1 MNRNGVPPAIR
12 ARLAGALTVWS
23 VVWGLS
29 VGAAVWLAA
38 AHEVD
43 ELLDDALQSSA
54 ELVSVLVRAP
64 QARGLPGGA
73 VELVSGGS
81 GGERFAWQVVAR
93 DGTLEL
99 RSPRAPS
106 TPWRSTPTAGFGDE
120 EHWRI
125 YGLPL
130 GADGRTL
137 YAAQTRDER
146 REARAEVALGAV
158 LAALAVGMVG
168 HLWLRS
174 RVRAEL
180 QPLQTLSDRL
190 ANWDLDPARGSAL
203 TLGPAERREL
213 QPVHEALEALTT
225 RLLARIAS
233 EQAFSAHAAHALRT
247 PLAGIDT
254 QLAVALRECPA
265 PLQERLQRVR
275 GAASRLQGVVVALLG
290 LFRSGAQAQQR
301 VTIDVAQML
310 QRLPAPGLQ
319 LHVAAG
325 ARIDGDPDLLAAALL
340 NLVDN
345 AQRHGAA
352 NVWVDTPS
360 PHTLRLRDDGPG
372 ITPQRRGQ
380 LQQALD
386 TQATEGVTGLGLML
400 ADRVARAH
408 GGRLRLLET
417 PSGFAAEMELMELAE
432 TDHGMAWFRG

>member
-417 PSGFAAEMELMELAE
+417 PSGFAAEMELMELAV